1 MWVGLKQARV
11 VERSACHS
19 AAGVEEL
26 PHSPPPPESLSNAL
40 LGCYSTASYFPAQ
53 NTRSARGG
61 GCHQF
66 RAFKESTT
74 YGRIRTRNWL
84 TVPSITQFLLF
95 APESSQ
101 GKERIFTMKLGVLT
115 LLFGE
120 RPLEETLDYVKTLG
134 VQAVEFGTG
143 GYVKAAHSRAED
155 LLNDES
161 KVDWLKKA
169 AADRDLIISALS
181 CHGNPLHP
189 DPKIAQAHH
198 EDFVNSC
205 QLAEKLGVRYVNGIS
220 GCPGSDP
227 TAKFPNWI
235 TCPIPPEDFR
245 ERWEWQW
252 SEKVIPYWKDAAAIA
267 DKYGVRIGIEMVPN
281 NVVYNVETLL
291 KLRDAVG
298 ETLGANL
305 DPSHLFWQGTDIGAV
320 IRKLG
325 SAIYHFHAKDSA
337 VNPYV
342 VQLNGILDAK
352 DLTDE
357 SNRSWI
363 FRTVGYGHDQLA
375 WNDIITQLRMAGY
388 DFVVSIEHEDSLMS
402 PDEGLEK
409 AIDLLKRCLI
419 QQKPGVAYWAQ

>member
-1 MWVGLKQARV
+1 
-11 VERSACHS
+11 
-19 AAGVEEL
+19 
-26 PHSPPPPESLSNAL
+26 
-40 LGCYSTASYFPAQ
+40 
-53 NTRSARGG
+53 
-61 GCHQF
+61 
-66 RAFKESTT
+66 
-74 YGRIRTRNWL
+74 
-84 TVPSITQFLLF
+84 
-95 APESSQ
+95 
-101 GKERIFTMKLGVLT
+101 MKLGVLT

-120 RPLEETLDYVKTLG
+120 RPLEETLDYLKTLG

-155 LLNDES
+155 LLSDES

-169 AADRDLIISALS
+169 AADRDLIISAVS

-205 QLAEKLGVRYVNGIS
+205 KLAQKLDVRFVNGIS

-252 SEKVIPYWKDAAAIA
+252 SEKVIPYWKDAAGIA
-267 DKYGVRIGIEMVPN
+267 DTYGVRVGIEMVPN

-298 ETLGANL
+298 ETIGANL
-305 DPSHLFWQGTDIGAV
+305 DPSHLFWQGADIGTV

-342 VQLNGILDAK
+342 AQLNGILDAK

-363 FRTVGYGHDQLA
+363 FRTVGYGHDLLS
-375 WNDIITQLRMAGY
+375 WNNIITQLRMAGY
-388 DFVVSIEHEDSLMS
+388 DFVASIEHEDSLMS